1 MTTPTLEALSASRP
15 EWQPWLRLYGEARV
29 AALDAAAWV
38 SVARDPSEPT
48 GEVPLLADATIALDP
63 QRAGHLARALLGAA
77 ADGLAAELPTPADVT
92 DDTAL
97 SLLGAAVADDA
108 ARLCAVAEALDV
120 ESGALGVVAGFA
132 AMPVLHVCRRSLAAQ
147 AGESW
152 TRGYCPLCGAW
163 PALAEAR
170 GVERSRRFRCARCGI
185 EWYSQWLRCPYC
197 ENANHTRL
205 SALVGAETGPGRR
218 VDTCEAC
225 RGYVK
230 TLSVLRPTP
239 PEDIPLADL
248 VSVELDVAALEHGY
262 RRPTAPP
269 RLLPTRVVPR

>member
-1 MTTPTLEALSASRP
+1 MTTPTLEALAASRP
-15 EWQPWLRLYGEARV
+15 EWQPWLRLYGEAR
-29 AALDAAAWV
+29 AALDAASWV
-38 SVARDPSEPT
+38 SVDRGLT
-48 GEVPLLADATIALDP
+48 GAPDGSPLLAEATITLDP
-63 QRAGHLARALLGAA
+63 RHAGHLMRTLLGAT
-77 ADGLAAELPTPADVT
+77 ADGYAAELPAPADVS
-92 DDTAL
+92 DDTAF

-132 AMPVLHVCRRSLAAQ
+132 AMPVLHVCRRSLAALV
-147 AGESW
+147 AESW
-152 TRGYCPLCGAW
+152 DRGYCPLCGAW

-170 GVERSRRFRCARCGI
+170 GVERSRRFRCARCGV
-185 EWYSQWLRCPYC
+185 EWYSQHLRCPYC

-205 SALVGAETGPGRR
+205 AALIGAEGGPGRR

-230 TLSVLRPTP
+230 TLTVLRATP

-248 VSVELDVAALEHGY
+248 ASVELDVAALEHGY
-262 RRPTAPP
+262 RRPTAPA
-269 RLLPTRVVPR
+269 RLLPTRLVPR

>member
-15 EWQPWLRLYGEARV
+15 EWQPWLRLYGEAR
-29 AALDAAAWV
+29 AALDAASWV
-38 SVARDPSEPT
+38 SVNRELSGATAES
-48 GEVPLLADATIALDP
+48 PLLADATIALDP
-63 QRAGHLARALLGAA
+63 RRAGELVRVLLGASG
-77 ADGLAAELPTPADVT
+77 DSHAELPTPADVT
-92 DDTAL
+92 DDTAMA
-97 SLLGAAVADDA
+97 LLGAAVADDA
-108 ARLCAVAEALDV
+108 ARICAVAEAFDV

-147 AGESW
+147 VAGSW

-170 GVERSRRFRCARCGI
+170 GVERSRRFRCVRCGD

-230 TLSVLRPTP
+230 TLTVLRPTP